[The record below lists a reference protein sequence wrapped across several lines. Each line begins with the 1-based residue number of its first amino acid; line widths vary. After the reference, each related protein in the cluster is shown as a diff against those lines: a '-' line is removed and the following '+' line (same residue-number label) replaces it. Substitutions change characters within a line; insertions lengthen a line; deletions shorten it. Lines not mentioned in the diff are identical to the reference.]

1 VTVVRAAAP
10 DAAAFAPFGAFID
23 APPSVGERRLYSE
36 WLAPVAGLRLQ
47 VHTNRVRPSTLPLRV
62 DRVERHSHAAQAF
75 VPLDTGRYL
84 VTVMPSTADG
94 APDPAGTRAF
104 VVPPTLGVVYRP
116 GVWHCGIVA
125 LDHTASFVVLMW
137 RGAADDDVFADV
149 PPLLV
154 QA

>member
-1 VTVVRAAAP
+1 MTAVRAAGA

-23 APPSVGERRLYSE
+23 APSRVGQRRMYSE

-47 VHTNRVRPSTLPLRV
+47 VHTNRVATATAPMTV
-62 DRVERHSHAAQAF
+62 TRVECHPHAAQAF

-84 VTVMPSTADG
+84 VTVLPSTGDG
-94 APDPAGTRAF
+94 APDFGAARSF
-104 VVPPTLGVVYRP
+104 VMPPTLGVVYHP
-116 GVWHCGIVA
+116 GVWHAGIAA
-125 LDHTASFVVLMW
+125 LDREAAFVVLMW

-154 QA
+154 EA